1 MDRRGRWT
9 SKGEAAVKRRV
20 DTLIAAGFWEIK
32 RRGDK
37 GQTLGKYGG
46 ALFGGRPQY
55 AEAGQ
60 ASAEGKGGVLARD
73 AYGTLRSDAPGE
85 GRGGLFARDAYGTLR
100 SGTQTVWP
108 PARRSTA
115 TGRP

>member
-46 ALFGGRPQY
+46 ALFGGRPRY
-55 AEAGQ
+55 AEVGH
-60 ASAEGKGGVLARD
+60 
-73 AYGTLRSDAPGE
+73 APGE
-85 GRGGLFARDAYGTLR
+85 GKGGLFARDADGTHAPGEDKGGRCSAGVSAYGTLR